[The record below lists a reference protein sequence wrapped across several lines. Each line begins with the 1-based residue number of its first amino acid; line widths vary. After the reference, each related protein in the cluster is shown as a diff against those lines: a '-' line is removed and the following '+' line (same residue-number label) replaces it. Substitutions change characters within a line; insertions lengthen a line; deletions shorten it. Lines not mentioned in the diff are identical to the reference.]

1 MNDGQYLKEVIVELI
16 KGDKVGN
23 KSHKTEASHPGAGLF
38 HGIRIPK
45 GILLPPL
52 FMPSILLLLREE
64 PSHGYSLL
72 KKLSNV
78 GVVDAEMD
86 PSPIYKVLRMLEEGG
101 LAVSKNVSSMS
112 SNGGPARNVYRLT
125 TKGREALAFMAMRID
140 RATEI
145 IEWFQGKYDELKG
158 E

>member
-101 LAVSKNVSSMS
+101 LAVSKLVSSD
-112 SNGGPARNVYRLT
+112 GGPARNVYRLT